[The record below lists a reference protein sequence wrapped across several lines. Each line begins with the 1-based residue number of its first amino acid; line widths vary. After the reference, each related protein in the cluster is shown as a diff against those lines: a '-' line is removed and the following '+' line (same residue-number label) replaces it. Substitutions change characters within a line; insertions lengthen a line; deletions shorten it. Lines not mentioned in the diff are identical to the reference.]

1 MNTLTKGFARRVL
14 SMLLA
19 TIMVFSL
26 GIVGLTTASAAEV
39 DLAETG
45 AGQYNVHW
53 QGHIYFLAPAS
64 WDIDTYH
71 TIQIDITRST
81 STSTS
86 TYQAYAG
93 TMERITGT
101 RLFYKYL
108 DLNHSSWNQ
117 NEYICFTANSYA
129 YGDGEFNINGNH
141 YYTTPLDYACNTSST
156 TYFFKPASDT
166 ANNASNGNA
175 MSAAYRTQ
183 NNYEWDIADAT
194 QTVNIQTNGA
204 SSSTGGTVTMTGY
217 YLNDDHKSAGTSSS
231 SSSGT
236 KATYDALQGSKMT
249 LQATKKTG
257 YKFAGWYSDAT
268 LLSSSTKYEYTVFNA
283 KTITA
288 KFVSDVTI
296 SNPTAT
302 INTNSVVV
310 GNSAEITVDYSVSG
324 SSTTPTL
331 TLCDASGSAIN
342 TANYTVNG
350 KVITVTPPVAGNYTY
365 KVKITVD
372 GVYTFT
378 NEVTL
383 ECKKEYSASLGVDN
397 TTKYTDDNFNFTITD
412 NSDLYD
418 NVTYKVYCNDAL
430 VTPVISDKIFTVSH
444 AVAGDYTYKVVAT
457 VDGNDVETN
466 EINITVKAKIFSV
479 YLEAPKSTMEDR
491 PFTIKATSEFA
502 DPNVFVEYTLTGP
515 EGINITNNS
524 GDFEVTVHEPGEY
537 TFTVV
542 AVDGVN
548 ENATRSIRVVITED
562 KGSYP
567 VKIYFKTSDTY
578 GYLPNAKVD
587 GEDVN
592 LVKDSAIICYNA
604 TDSATYSWYS
614 YTSET
619 QIDFG
624 TEIVFAVNAT
634 RNYFYN
640 ASYSVFAGDGDYVV
654 DEDGYYCYYL
664 ALENLNGGSNV
675 LTNISTMNEEE
686 RNWTE
691 SAVNMIFDDKDTLI
705 PVALNYAYANM
716 ADANTDGS
724 VNIKDA
730 TYIQKNLAEV
740 VEASELSETV
750 SDVNSDGKVTIKDAT
765 AIQKQLAGL

>member
-1 MNTLTKGFARRVL
+1 MNTLTKGFAKRVL

-26 GIVGLTTASAAEV
+26 GIVGLTTASAANIE
-39 DLAETG
+39 LAETG
-45 AGQYNVHW
+45 AQYNLHW
-53 QGHIYFLAPAS
+53 QGKIYFLAPSS
-64 WDIDTYH
+64 WNIDTYKY
-71 TIQIDITRST
+71 IQVDITRTT
-81 STSTS
+81 SATSS
-86 TYQAYAG
+86 NHQEYIG
-93 TMERITGT
+93 TMTRVGT
-101 RLFYKYL
+101 SRLFYL
-108 DLNHSSWNQ
+108 QVDANHSGWGQ
-117 NEYICFTANSYA
+117 NEYIAFTANDHE
-129 YGDGEFNINGNH
+129 YGSGTFNLNGNH
-141 YYTTPLDYACNTSST
+141 YYTTPLDYGCNNSSN
-156 TYFFKPASDT
+156 YYLFKPSTEA
-166 ANNASNGNA
+166 ANTASNGNT
-175 MSAAYRTQ
+175 MTGSYGSSRDTI
-183 NNYEWDIADAT
+183 IAK
-194 QTVNIQTNGA
+194 QTVNITCDGVA
-204 SSSTGGTVTMTGY
+204 SSACGTVKMSGY
-217 YLNDDHKSAGTSSS
+217 YDSADNSVTSSS
-231 SSSGT
+231 ATSSGST
-236 KATYDALQGSKMT
+236 ISYDRAVQGSAMT
-249 LQATKKTG
+249 LTGTPKTG
-257 YKFAGWYSDAT
+257 YKFVGWYSGST
-268 LLSSSTKYEYTVFNA
+268 LLSSNATYTYNVFNT

-288 KFVSDVTI
+288 KFAKNVSFGTA
-296 SNPTAT
+296 TAT

-310 GNSAEITVDYSVSG
+310 GNSADITVNYTVTG
-324 SSTTPTL
+324 STATPTL
-331 TLCDASGSAIN
+331 TLCDASGNAIN

-372 GVYTFT
+372 GVSTFT

-548 ENATRSIRVVITED
+548 ENATRSIKVVITED

-578 GYLPNAKVD
+578 GYLPHAKIN
-587 GEDVN
+587 GEAIN

-705 PVALNYAYANM
+705 PVALNYAYADM

-750 SDVNSDGKVTIKDAT
+750 SDVNGDSKVTIKDAT